1 MDGSI
6 VWIEEPPMSG
16 VGGTKTFTL
25 TGKKAGSSK
34 FRIAYARPWEWDG
47 TFDDRN
53 DAFAIWFT
61 VTVV

>member
-1 MDGSI
+1 
-6 VWIEEPPMSG
+6 MSG

-34 FRIAYARPWEWDG
+34 FRISYARPWEWNG